1 MSNIAISDTAPHVA
15 SLEKP
20 KESGEEVAQTWIQFV
35 TFMVDERSY
44 GIEIT
49 KVREIKG
56 WSEPTE
62 LPSAP
67 HAMRGVLNLRGIIV
81 PIFDLRA
88 RFGGGETQ
96 ASEEHVVIIITLGNR
111 LIGLLVD
118 AVSDI
123 LTLELGEILP
133 VPEMDAGISQRF
145 LSGLVT
151 QDDRMVALLKLEE
164 LFDLGDQ
171 ASDQTFY

>member
-1 MSNIAISDTAPHVA
+1 MTDVLIAETELDTGYGATGGKVA
-15 SLEKP
+15 SADQ
-20 KESGEEVAQTWIQFV
+20 SWSQYV

-62 LPSAP
+62 LPSSP
-67 HAMRGVLNLRGIIV
+67 HAMCGVLNHRGVIV

-88 RFGGGETQ
+88 HFGQGMTQ
-96 ASEEHVVIIITLGNR
+96 PSEEHVVIIVALGDR
-111 LIGLLVD
+111 LIGVLVD

-123 LTLELGEILP
+123 LTLERRDILP
-133 VPEMDAGISQRF
+133 VPKTDSCVDQRF
-145 LSGLVT
+145 LSGLVS
-151 QDDRMVALLKLEE
+151 QDESLVALLRLEE
-164 LFDLGDQ
+164 LFDLGDLP
-171 ASDQTFY
+171 AEIEM

>member
-1 MSNIAISDTAPHVA
+1 MTVGLATDIDRGTSAEGDAVTSSDQIWP
-15 SLEKP
+15 
-20 KESGEEVAQTWIQFV
+20 QYV
-35 TFMVDERSY
+35 TFMVDDRSY

-88 RFGGGETQ
+88 RFGQGYTRAQ
-96 ASEEHVVIIITLGNR
+96 EEHVVIIVSLGDR
-111 LIGLLVD
+111 LIGILVD

-123 LTLELGEILP
+123 LTLEPGEVLP
-133 VPEMDAGISQRF
+133 VPEMDSGVEFRF
-145 LSGLVT
+145 LSGLVAR
-151 QDDRMVALLKLEE
+151 DERLVALLRLEE
-164 LFDLGDQ
+164 LFDIGDLP
-171 ASDQTFY
+171 SDDSW

>member
-1 MSNIAISDTAPHVA
+1 MSNAAISDTAPHAA
-15 SLEKP
+15 SEERP
-20 KESGEEVAQTWIQFV
+20 NESGENAAQTWMQYV
-35 TFMVDERSY
+35 TFMVDARSY

-67 HAMRGVLNLRGIIV
+67 HAMRGVLNLRGVIV

-88 RFGGGETQ
+88 RFGRGETQ
-96 ASEEHVVIIITLGNR
+96 ASDEHVVIIITLGNR

-133 VPEMDAGISQRF
+133 VPEMDAGVSQRF
-145 LSGLVT
+145 LSGLVA

-164 LFDLGDQ
+164 LFDIGK
-171 ASDQTFY
+171 

>member
-1 MSNIAISDTAPHVA
+1 MTDVLTAETELDTGYGATGGKVA
-15 SLEKP
+15 SADQ
-20 KESGEEVAQTWIQFV
+20 SWSQYV

-62 LPSAP
+62 LPSSP
-67 HAMRGVLNLRGIIV
+67 HAMCGVLNLRGVIV

-88 RFGGGETQ
+88 RFGRGMTQ
-96 ASEEHVVIIITLGNR
+96 PSEEHVVIIVALGDR
-111 LIGLLVD
+111 LIGVLVD

-123 LTLELGEILP
+123 LTLERRDILP
-133 VPEMDAGISQRF
+133 VPKTDSCVDQRF
-145 LSGLVT
+145 LSGLVS
-151 QDDRMVALLKLEE
+151 QDESLVALLRLEE
-164 LFDLGDQ
+164 LFDLGDLP
-171 ASDQTFY
+171 AEIEM

>member
-1 MSNIAISDTAPHVA
+1 MTDVLIAETELDTGYGATGGKVA
-15 SLEKP
+15 SADQ
-20 KESGEEVAQTWIQFV
+20 SWSQYV

-62 LPSAP
+62 LPSSP
-67 HAMRGVLNLRGIIV
+67 HAMCGVLNLRGVIV

-88 RFGGGETQ
+88 HFGQGMTQ
-96 ASEEHVVIIITLGNR
+96 PSEEHVVIIVALGDR
-111 LIGLLVD
+111 LIGVLVD

-123 LTLELGEILP
+123 LTLERRDILP
-133 VPEMDAGISQRF
+133 VPKTDSCVDQRF
-145 LSGLVT
+145 LSGLVS
-151 QDDRMVALLKLEE
+151 QDESLVALLRLEE
-164 LFDLGDQ
+164 LFDLGDLP
-171 ASDQTFY
+171 AEIEM

>member
-1 MSNIAISDTAPHVA
+1 MSHVEISDSAG
-15 SLEKP
+15 LEKARGN
-20 KESGEEVAQTWIQFV
+20 GEKATQAWVQYV

-67 HAMRGVLNLRGIIV
+67 HAMRGVLNLRGVIV

-88 RFGGGETQ
+88 RFGCGETH
-96 ASEEHVVIIITLGNR
+96 ASEEHVVIIVALGNR
-111 LIGLLVD
+111 LIGVLVD

-123 LTLELGEILP
+123 LTLEPSDILP
-133 VPEMDAGISQRF
+133 VPEADAGVSQRF

-151 QDDRMVALLKLEE
+151 QDDRMVALLQLEKLFGIE
-164 LFDLGDQ
+164 DQ
-171 ASDQTFY
+171 PSDHTF

>member
-1 MSNIAISDTAPHVA
+1 MSEQDLLTQPPSGPVSGAPA
-15 SLEKP
+15 AEGSPEDW
-20 KESGEEVAQTWIQFV
+20 SQYV
-35 TFMVDERSY
+35 TFAIDDRSY

-49 KVREIKG
+49 NVREIKG

-88 RFGGGETQ
+88 QFGQGFTD
-96 ASEEHVVIIITLGNR
+96 ASEEHVVIIVALGDR
-111 LIGLLVD
+111 LIGILVD

-123 LTLELGEILP
+123 LTLEPNDVLP
-133 VPEMDAGISQRF
+133 VPDLNGGDQRF
-145 LSGLVT
+145 LSGLVEK
-151 QDDRMVALLKLEE
+151 DERLVALLKLDE
-164 LFDLGDQ
+164 LFDTGAMADL
-171 ASDQTFY
+171 SF

>member
-1 MSNIAISDTAPHVA
+1 MN
-15 SLEKP
+15 
-20 KESGEEVAQTWIQFV
+20 EVATAGVESRDQHVENDWSQYV
-35 TFMVDERSY
+35 TFMVDDRSY

-88 RFGGGETQ
+88 RFGQGSTQ
-96 ASEEHVVIIITLGNR
+96 AREEHVVIIASLGAR
-111 LIGLLVD
+111 LIGILVD

-123 LTLELGEILP
+123 LTLEPGEVLP
-133 VPEMDAGISQRF
+133 VPEMGAGSEHRI
-145 LSGLVT
+145 LSGLVSR
-151 QDDRMVALLKLEE
+151 DERLVALLRLEE
-164 LFDLGDQ
+164 LFDIGDLP
-171 ASDQTFY
+171 SDEA